1 MEGILGNDMG
11 WSILFALTVVPGIF
25 QLATLPFCPE
35 SPKFLLL
42 DKDDEERAV
51 SALTW
56 LRGRVDVHSEM
67 EDMRAEQEKM
77 KLTPHVSFMEMFT
90 NGALRSPLFIALMMM
105 LAQQLSGINAAIFF
119 IMFVVGFATGPG
131 SIPWFFVNELFQQSA
146 RPM

>member
-1 MEGILGNDMG
+1 M
-11 WSILFALTVVPGIF
+11 V
-25 QLATLPFCPE
+25 TLPFCPE

-90 NGALRSPLFIALMMM
+90 NSSLRSPLIIALMMM
-105 LAQQLSGINAAIFF
+105 LAQQLSGINAVSKKVIY
-119 IMFVVGFATGPG
+119 
-131 SIPWFFVNELFQQSA
+131 
-146 RPM
+146 

>member
-1 MEGILGNDMG
+1 M
-11 WSILFALTVVPGIF
+11 V
-25 QLATLPFCPE
+25 TLPFCPE

-77 KLTPHVSFMEMFT
+77 KLTPHVSFKEMFT
-90 NGALRSPLFIALMMM
+90 NYALRAPLIIALMMM
-105 LAQQLSGINAAIFF
+105 LAQQLSGINA
-119 IMFVVGFATGPG
+119 
-131 SIPWFFVNELFQQSA
+131 VNI
-146 RPM
+146 